1 MIEVNGCTRDVKEKY
16 RALPRPVI
24 DAPHLYL
31 HQLCQDF
38 LESLTESIKGDNDQ
52 KDLALMIEEADRRLL
67 TSVKSSIAQF
77 GLADRDEKRKGI
89 LTKSA
94 NEFLMERKSVS

>member
-1 MIEVNGCTRDVKEKY
+1 M
-16 RALPRPVI
+16 PRPVT

-31 HQLCQDF
+31 HQLCRDF

-52 KDLALMIEEADRRLL
+52 KDLALMIEEADRKLL
-67 TSVKSSIAQF
+67 TSVKSAIARF
-77 GLADRDEKRKGI
+77 GLADHDEKKKDI

-94 NEFLMERKSVS
+94 NEFLMERRGKVLR

>member
-1 MIEVNGCTRDVKEKY
+1 M
-16 RALPRPVI
+16 PRPVT

-31 HQLCQDF
+31 HQLCRDF
-38 LESLTESIKGDNDQ
+38 LDSLTESIKGDNDQ

-67 TSVKSSIAQF
+67 TSVKSSIARF
-77 GLADRDEKRKGI
+77 GLADHDEKKKGI

-94 NEFLMERKSVS
+94 NEFLMEKRGKVLR